1 MLGAVTKVTDKYC
14 DHLGIVISQ
23 TPPPGTAVRPG
34 SAVSITIGGPPPNG
48 CP

>member
-1 MLGAVTKVTDKYC
+1 MLGAVNKFAEKDC
-14 DHLGIVISQ
+14 AHNGIVISQ
-23 TPPPGTAVRPG
+23 NPAAGTAVFPG